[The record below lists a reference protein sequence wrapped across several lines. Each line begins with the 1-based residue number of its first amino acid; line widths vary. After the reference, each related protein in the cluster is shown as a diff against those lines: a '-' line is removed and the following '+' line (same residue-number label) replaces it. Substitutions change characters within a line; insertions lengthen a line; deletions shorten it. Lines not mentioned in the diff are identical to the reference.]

1 MILFNYL
8 FNYMS
13 GKKGVPHGVTIFGV
27 VAAGTSMVVANQRS
41 KAQSEINAQ
50 FRNEMKNDMNKIK
63 EDLEEIKK
71 GQEMLVKS
79 LDSSKKFINNLDKF
93 SITELFNKTVEFF
106 SGYDILTQTL
116 VFNILCS
123 ALLSSLLFSFLFNKF
138 GNYLIN
144 KYNLE
149 EKYPKLQFIFNL
161 RLKYQNYYFK
171 YITVISV
178 LTLMFNLFVNI
189 HGLLVM

>member
-71 GQEMLVKS
+71 GQELLIKS
-79 LDSSKKFINNLDKF
+79 LDNSKKFINNLDKF
-93 SITELFNKTVEFF
+93 SITELFNKSIEFF
-106 SGYDILTQTL
+106 SGYDLLTQTL
-116 VFNILCS
+116 IFNILCS
-123 ALLSSLLFSFLFNKF
+123 TLLSSLLFSFLFSKF
-138 GNYLIN
+138 VNYFIN
-144 KYNLE
+144 KY
-149 EKYPKLQFIFNL
+149 
-161 RLKYQNYYFK
+161 
-171 YITVISV
+171 
-178 LTLMFNLFVNI
+178 
-189 HGLLVM
+189 